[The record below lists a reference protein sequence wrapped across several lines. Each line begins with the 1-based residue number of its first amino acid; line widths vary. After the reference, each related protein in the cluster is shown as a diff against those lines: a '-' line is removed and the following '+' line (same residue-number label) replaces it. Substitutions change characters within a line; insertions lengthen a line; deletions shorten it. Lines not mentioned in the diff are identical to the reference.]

1 MKNLTSDFRPE
12 TLRHMQ
18 AELTRRLAM
27 PCTHCG
33 FRPAFYDYATCT
45 LYASR
50 HADGRPAWIHD
61 FDGLP
66 DELVVVRTDGGRV
79 IAVKSSLM
87 TGFERNG
94 YFFTIASA
102 LRAAQE
108 WGVPS

>member
-1 MKNLTSDFRPE
+1 MKNLTSDFRTE

-18 AELTRRLAM
+18 AEMTRRLAALLAR
-27 PCTHCG
+27 G

-45 LYASR
+45 LHASR
-50 HADGRPAWIHD
+50 HADGQPAWIHD

-66 DELVVVRTDGGRV
+66 DELVVVRTDFGRV

-94 YFFTIASA
+94 YFYTIASA